1 MKSYKEKRDAYVK
14 GDEVVFVGNTFIYE
28 VCVYNYFKNYFSLVN
43 SAFYESP
50 VFIEKT
56 VRSIFVNQY
65 TEIYCELYQAPKEH
79 LEEYGYEPQTEEN
92 QRRAKQV
99 TRKTTRTRTKKL

>member
-1 MKSYKEKRDAYVK
+1 MKSYKEQEAYIK
-14 GDEVVFVGNTFIYE
+14 DDEVVFVGNTFIYE

-43 SAFYESP
+43 SALYESK

-56 VRSIFVNQY
+56 VRSIFINKY
-65 TEIYCELYQAPKEH
+65 TEICCELYQAPKEH
-79 LEEYGYEPQTEEN
+79 LEEHGYKPQTKEN
-92 QRRAKQV
+92 QRRVKQA